1 METCKALIASAKE
14 ADCRYDAA
22 RILAETYKEM
32 GEYALCK
39 QAIDLI
45 PEFFFTHREEE
56 ALLLE
61 GDDMFLPAWQEK
73 MQSMETFL
81 TMTIRLADYY
91 EANGEPENAC
101 HQLTQARDIAMRLE
115 DDLVPPFWNSNIFQ
129 FPIKEILSK
138 INERLA

>member
-1 METCKALIASAKE
+1 
-14 ADCRYDAA
+14 
-22 RILAETYKEM
+22 
-32 GEYALCK
+32 
-39 QAIDLI
+39 
-45 PEFFFTHREEE
+45 
-56 ALLLE
+56 
-61 GDDMFLPAWQEK
+61 MFLPAWQEK